1 MNRRS
6 FITRGFLASLGFVFT
21 SPFLDRKDE
30 SLKAA
35 TLRVHHP
42 DTSLCSNDKVSLAW
56 IGHSTVL
63 MNFYG
68 KWILTDPV
76 FFGRVGVYAL
86 GFTWGPSRYTAP
98 ALSID
103 ELPRV
108 DLILLSHAHMDHMDW
123 ESLKTISERQPGEI
137 DVLTSYHSKDVIG
150 ELPWK
155 SLTELDWGESH
166 EIDSTLLR
174 AYEVKHFGWRFPW
187 EKDRSRGF
195 FKDGRSYN
203 AYLIERNGKKIL
215 FGGDT
220 ANTSK
225 LDVLKTEGVDVAIM
239 PIGAYRPWKFN
250 HCNPEE
256 ALIMA
261 DRMRAK
267 YFIPI
272 HCNTFQQGME
282 PRDEPLKWLNESV
295 KNYPFKLGLNEIGQ
309 SFQI

>member
-6 FITRGFLASLGFVFT
+6 FITGSFLASLGFVLT
-21 SPFLDRKDE
+21 SPFTERTDAAAPLKVNRPDI
-30 SLKAA
+30 SLWS
-35 TLRVHHP
+35 
-42 DTSLCSNDKVSLAW
+42 DNNVSLSW
-56 IGHSTVL
+56 IGHSTVFI
-63 MNFYG
+63 NFYG

-86 GFTWGPSRYTAP
+86 GFTWGPSRFTAP

-108 DLILLSHAHMDHMDW
+108 DIILLSHAHMDHMDY
-123 ESLKTISERQPGEI
+123 ESLKAIAGKFPGQI
-137 DVLTSYHSKDVIG
+137 DVITSYLSKDVISD
-150 ELPWK
+150 LPWK
-155 SLTELDWGESH
+155 SLTELDWGESR
-166 EIDSTLLR
+166 ELDGTSFS

-187 EKDRSRGF
+187 ERDRSRGF

-203 AYLIERNGKKIL
+203 AYLIERNGKRIV

-220 ANTSK
+220 ANTNK
-225 LDVLKTEGVDVAIM
+225 LDVLKNKDIDVAIM
-239 PIGAYRPWKFN
+239 PIGAYRPWRTN

-282 PRDEPLKWLNESV
+282 PRDEPLRWLNESI
-295 KNYPFKLGLNEIGQ
+295 KNYSLKLGLNEIGQ